1 MSTRSTI
8 AAIWCFPACAGAAAG
23 LPEQS
28 KANGNAVDAD
38 AQGLHVGFSGEGRIH

>member
-1 MSTRSTI
+1 ML
-8 AAIWCFPACAGAAAG
+8 CLQGALSLQFGVFQHAQVR
-23 LPEQS
+23 LLEQS